1 MRTTPLALLIG
12 LSLAGAA
19 VAAGMSVKDEMKS
32 VVDPATNTIFAVGG
46 DVDPANGP
54 DPAKVPAARWQEALK
69 AAQALKAAAADL
81 NGPQKQPG
89 PEWTKSAADFA
100 KLAAD
105 AEKAAMKKDGAGFS
119 AAANGLGD
127 TCTACHSKYKAQTGD

>member
-1 MRTTPLALLIG
+1 MRRASLAVLIS

-19 VAAGMSVKDEMKS
+19 VAAGMTVKDEMKS
-32 VVDPATNTIFAVGG
+32 VVEPGANTIFAVGG

-54 DPAKVPAARWQEALK
+54 DAAKVPATRWDEALK
-69 AAQALKAAAADL
+69 AAKALTGVAADL
-81 NGPQKQPG
+81 NGSQKKPG
-89 PEWTKSAADFA
+89 DEWTKAAADFA

-105 AEKAAMKKDGAGFS
+105 AETAAMKKDGGAFS
-119 AAANGLGD
+119 KAANDLGD

>member
-1 MRTTPLALLIG
+1 MRPASFALVISLAL
-12 LSLAGAA
+12 AGSAY
-19 VAAGMSVKDEMKS
+19 AAGMSVKDEMKAL
-32 VVDPATNTIFAVGG
+32 VDPAANTIFAVGG

-54 DPAKVPAARWQEALK
+54 DAAKVPDARWQEALK
-69 AAQALKAAAADL
+69 ASRSLKAAAVDL
-81 NGPQKQPG
+81 SGPQKQPG
-89 PEWTKSAADFA
+89 AEWTKSAADFA
-100 KLAAD
+100 KLADD